1 MRRPE
6 RAHPSSHRRQVA
18 TCKEQDVMTKL
29 NCSTSLSTRT
39 LRHGLI
45 AMLCFSLT
53 FTPFLALPTQVQAA
67 ASQTRNFSPPPTVS
81 CFRYVF
87 VQAQDPV
94 SKRCEPGHYARQFTT
109 TAQYLSAVAFAS
121 GQSGRPQTNS
131 HDELRCLPDR
141 RRATGE
147 CNRTGRRVTVASA

>member
-1 MRRPE
+1 
-6 RAHPSSHRRQVA
+6 
-18 TCKEQDVMTKL
+18 MTKL
-29 NCSTSLSTRT
+29 NRSTSLSTRQWRT
-39 LRHGLI
+39 GLI

-53 FTPFLALPTQVQAA
+53 FTPFLALPPMQVQAA

-81 CFRYVF
+81 CFRYVL

-141 RRATGE
+141 CCATGE
-147 CNRTGRRVTVASA
+147 CDRASRSVAVASA